1 MEDNLVF
8 FLYEDN
14 SIGYIKKN
22 AIKEKNLKKYCKE
35 KEVRYLM
42 VPSGIFTPTYILLD
56 QRYLPTKKFKKFE
69 ISYIL
74 DASCVDYIDNAFREI
89 YSKDKY
95 GSRNRLVIDNYFDFI
110 KFIFSMIRLQV
121 FNHIYNSLSKTF
133 SLGINGRNLFLRDVR
148 IKGEDFELTED
159 SVVIKK
165 SDIITI
171 LAKASDM
178 DYNTLMS
185 QMFTVNEFSSGT
197 DHRLTLKLGNMMT
210 WKKKKIKDIEPTE
223 MIAVHMQKFGT
234 VVLVAQQDYVLL
246 DNYKGMN
253 IFLNFDCKGGIKNT
267 TFDELVTNL
276 NLEEPLSED
285 VILSNQDFF
294 FVKDRC
300 VDILMTRNDI
310 IECATEMKYIQMAY
324 QTLLDITYDE
334 ECKGLI
340 SEIQIYQEPETGLIL
355 EPFVF
360 GINNI
365 EDDSPDSPDTLTLF
379 FEEFKKFLNY
389 FG

>member
-8 FLYEDN
+8 FLYKDE
-14 SIGYIKKN
+14 SIGCVKKN

-35 KEVRYLM
+35 KEVKYLM

-56 QRYLPTKKFKKFE
+56 QKHLPNKKFKKIE

-89 YSKDKY
+89 YSKDDY
-95 GSRNRLVIDNYFDFI
+95 GSRSRLVIDNYFDFI

-159 SVVIKK
+159 SIQIKK
-165 SDIITI
+165 SDIISI
-171 LAKASDM
+171 LARVSDIE
-178 DYNTLMS
+178 YNTLMS
-185 QMFTVNEFSSGT
+185 QIFTVNEFSSGT
-197 DHRLTLKLGNMMT
+197 DDRLTLKLGNMMT
-210 WKKKKIKDIEPTE
+210 WKKKKIKDIDPDE

-246 DNYKGMN
+246 DDYKGMN
-253 IFLNFDCKGGIKNT
+253 ILLNFDCKGGIKNI
-267 TFDELVTNL
+267 TFDELVSNL

-310 IECATEMKYIQMAY
+310 IECATEIKYIQMAY

-334 ECKGLI
+334 ECKGII
-340 SEIQIYQEPETGLIL
+340 SEIQIYQEPESGLIL
-355 EPFVF
+355 EPFLF

-365 EDDSPDSPDTLTLF
+365 GDDNPDSPDTLTIF

>member
-1 MEDNLVF
+1 
-8 FLYEDN
+8 
-14 SIGYIKKN
+14 
-22 AIKEKNLKKYCKE
+22 
-35 KEVRYLM
+35 
-42 VPSGIFTPTYILLD
+42 
-56 QRYLPTKKFKKFE
+56 
-69 ISYIL
+69 
-74 DASCVDYIDNAFREI
+74 
-89 YSKDKY
+89 
-95 GSRNRLVIDNYFDFI
+95 
-110 KFIFSMIRLQV
+110 
-121 FNHIYNSLSKTF
+121 
-133 SLGINGRNLFLRDVR
+133 
-148 IKGEDFELTED
+148 
-159 SVVIKK
+159 
-165 SDIITI
+165 
-171 LAKASDM
+171 
-178 DYNTLMS
+178 
-185 QMFTVNEFSSGT
+185 
-197 DHRLTLKLGNMMT
+197 
-210 WKKKKIKDIEPTE
+210 
-223 MIAVHMQKFGT
+223 MQKFGT

-253 IFLNFDCKGGIKNT
+253 IFLNFDCKGGIKNI
-267 TFDELVTNL
+267 TFDELVMNL
-276 NLEEPLSED
+276 NLEEPLIED

-300 VDILMTRNDI
+300 VDMLMTRNDI

-355 EPFVF
+355 EPFIF